1 MLLGF
6 QWSGAV
12 FELVEAAGIEHFAR
26 SIKTIGYRA
35 IVPKSCLKISTL
47 LAVRAMPVS
56 VITEIGE
63 GADP

>member
-1 MLLGF
+1 M
-6 QWSGAV
+6 
-12 FELVEAAGIEHFAR
+12 EAAGIEHFAR